1 MTQMETCD
9 VVNEDFT
16 LFIKPKTTHGARTDS
31 EMKTVPK
38 FRIKNTPGSGPRD
51 LKKRAVRSPTSFHR
65 RPKRSQAKI
74 STNKA
79 QKITK
84 TEVTRPS
91 LSHKKSKP
99 HQRTLTVP
107 NSKLGSHHDIEKKPK
122 AVVETKQHQGRVL
135 SKKSLLQNH
144 APLLSNTDPHD
155 SNLQCCEEST
165 LIRYSR
171 RMPAFPPVSSSH
183 ANAQPVMSNQCRISL
198 VGEGGE
204 KKARFTRSTA
214 RQSVE
219 GKCLLVPPKL
229 SLKLPNI
236 NKT

>member
-1 MTQMETCD
+1 MEKCD
-9 VVNEDFT
+9 VANEDST
-16 LFIKPKTTHGARTDS
+16 LFMKPKTIHGARTDS

-38 FRIKNTPGSGPRD
+38 FRIKNIPGPGPKD
-51 LKKRAVRSPTSFHR
+51 LKKRAVRNSTSFHH

-74 STNKA
+74 SANKA
-79 QKITK
+79 KEIIK

-99 HQRTLTVP
+99 HQRALTVP
-107 NSKLGSHHDIEKKPK
+107 NSQLGSHRDIEKKPK
-122 AVVETKQHQGRVL
+122 AVVKTKQHQGRVL
-135 SKKSLLQNH
+135 SKKGLLQNH
-144 APLLSNTDPHD
+144 TLLLSNTDPHD
-155 SNLQCCEEST
+155 LNLQCHEEST
-165 LIRYSR
+165 SIRYSR
-171 RMPAFPPVSSSH
+171 RMPAFPPVSSIH
-183 ANAQPVMSNQCRISL
+183 ANAQPVTSNQCRISL